1 MKTCTLNELI
11 KEKYYLTDISAIY
24 QTPSYKTLDMK
35 ARVPNGFILIDKGEC
50 LYEWENNKQTLTHGD
65 IIYLPHLSKHKLT
78 ILSEQI
84 AFYRIDFKITAK
96 NGERIVFSTTPQI
109 VYRNA
114 EKYILDM
121 VIDLVE
127 LFRDASGTF
136 KSTALLYQL
145 FDIFSKSSDE
155 HKQSVISPA
164 IEYIKRNYT
173 SNFSCDILSKLCFLS
188 QAQTY
193 RIFKKE
199 TGVTPIEY
207 KNAIRINRAKQIL
220 KSDICTI
227 SETAFLLGF
236 ESVYYFSRAFKK
248 HTGMS
253 PKQYR
258 DLKLNDLVQ

>member
-1 MKTCTLNELI
+1 MKTCTLNDLM
-11 KEKYYLTDISAIY
+11 KEKYCLSDISAIH
-24 QTPSYKTLDMK
+24 QTPTYKTLDMK
-35 ARVPNGFILIDKGEC
+35 ARIPNGFILIDNGEC
-50 LYEWENNKQTLTHGD
+50 VYEWENHTETLTRGD

-78 ILSEQI
+78 ILSERFS
-84 AFYRIDFKITAK
+84 FYRIDFKITTK
-96 NGERIVFSTTPQI
+96 NGENVVFSTTPQI
-109 VYRNA
+109 MYRNV
-114 EKYILDM
+114 ENQILDI

-127 LFRDASGTF
+127 LFHDASSTF

-145 FDIFSKSSDE
+145 FDIFSKTSDA
-155 HKQSVISPA
+155 HKKSVIYPA
-164 IEYIKRNYT
+164 VEYIKKNYT
-173 SNFSCDILSKLCFLS
+173 SNFSCDILSSLCFLS
-188 QAQTY
+188 QAQMY

-248 HTGMS
+248 HTGLS

-258 DLKLNDLVQ
+258 DTKLNNIGG